1 MPQSA
6 PDSLRGNDRR
16 GRPSQPPLI
25 PAASIFWSSNPMVLH
40 IRTVPFRND
49 PASPDGPEPGQLIQ
63 PFFEHLPIPGLTV
76 DVELAAPGIIRCYGH
91 VGFQMEGE
99 NRDETVAITL
109 SAWLDGK
116 RIQPGYAAGQNGIR
130 RQHYRD
136 VPFIWAETVDAGP
149 HQVQMRA
156 RVSDD
161 LPVFYRPRQYTR
173 MHVEVSEPDNKC
185 TERPALLRVRARRL
199 ALAHRSRWHR
209 TIRRVQSAQRVRP
222 QAAGQ
227 APGGA
232 AARASV
238 PSRLRLTGSVALVS
252 RRCASAFSAFAAAAS
267 ADGR

>member
-1 MPQSA
+1 
-6 PDSLRGNDRR
+6 
-16 GRPSQPPLI
+16 
-25 PAASIFWSSNPMVLH
+25 MVLH

-116 RIQPGYAAGQNGIR
+116 RIQPGSAAGQNGIR

-173 MHVEVSEPDNKC
+173 MHVEVSEPDTKR
-185 TERPALLRVRARRL
+185 TELALLRVRARRL
-199 ALAHRSRWHR
+199 ALAHRSRRLSAASYRRRAASTLLCRCGMPWPQHQPVATGRMVIHPPMQNPPAGMPWRWPR
-209 TIRRVQSAQRVRP
+209 T
-222 QAAGQ
+222 
-227 APGGA
+227 APA
-232 AARASV
+232 
-238 PSRLRLTGSVALVS
+238 
-252 RRCASAFSAFAAAAS
+252 AFACSFMAY
-267 ADGR
+267 

>member
-1 MPQSA
+1 
-6 PDSLRGNDRR
+6 
-16 GRPSQPPLI
+16 
-25 PAASIFWSSNPMVLH
+25 MVLH

-136 VPFIWAETVDAGP
+136 VPFIWAEMVDAGP

-173 MHVEVSEPDNKC
+173 MHVEVSEPDTKR

-199 ALAHRSRWHR
+199 ALAHRSRR
-209 TIRRVQSAQRVRP
+209 LSA
-222 QAAGQ
+222 
-227 APGGA
+227 
-232 AARASV
+232 
-238 PSRLRLTGSVALVS
+238 
-252 RRCASAFSAFAAAAS
+252 ASAFRVLSAAGGQHTAVSFPHALAATPTGGDGRMVIHPPMLIPPGRPKRGTAFGQRRAAS
-267 ADGR
+267 RAVNCYQN